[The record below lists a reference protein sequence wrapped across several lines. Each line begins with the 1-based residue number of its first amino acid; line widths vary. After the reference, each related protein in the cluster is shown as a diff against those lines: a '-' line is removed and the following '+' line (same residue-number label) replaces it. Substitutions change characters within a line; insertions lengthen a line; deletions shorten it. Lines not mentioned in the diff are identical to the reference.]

1 MLVFFIDIYFT
12 FLWYFFLR
20 RSITFSLSS
29 ISWGLMPNLLVS
41 TIIFFF
47 EEFRHRVRSR
57 EVPGFVRDGVVAFLE
72 KVFTALLDVC
82 HLWNIF
88 VCMEV
93 ME

>member
-1 MLVFFIDIYFT
+1 MILFLEPIDNFLVIFH
-12 FLWYFFLR
+12 FLGTDAESACFDDQFC
-20 RSITFSLSS
+20 
-29 ISWGLMPNLLVS
+29 
-41 TIIFFF
+41 F

-57 EVPGFVRDGVVAFLE
+57 EVLGFVRDGVVAFLE